1 MTPRRPEPSGSD
13 RRNLLP
19 RAVNKFGSGFP
30 NPLAFPG
37 AGRRRDVGLSIAAR
51 DRRAEAGRT
60 AELLLQG
67 GLRDDEVH
75 AAADGDTVLDLA
87 TRGAM
92 REFLGRQRR
101 RWHGFADEAH
111 ALKAR
116 LGRDYA
122 AFCGDHGITQAIQVV
137 IRAPVS
143 VILLADLRAT
153 HRRDS
158 DSLSE
163 KLRYGR
169 RRIAPSLACDLISAE
184 VLSVARHGADVDLHF
199 HLAVR
204 GNRADCERMR
214 AYFQRTGW
222 AWWDSLT
229 GGSQETERYPGALVQ
244 YESKSLAE
252 TIRQA
257 NANGAAFSPENL
269 AELLRQTRR
278 VAMTRATGAFRKW
291 KGQLAQDGLMVVEGE
306 DGRIAIRE
314 RPRISAVARLRE
326 RLFTT
331 TGASLLRLTIY
342 DFGDGMMRPAIR
354 VRGREGITFAE
365 IAETYEIADAVT
377 AARRALLSLGKTANP
392 ESFQAADNEG
402 GDRWP
407 PWKPSVGDDE
417 PDRHMD
423 IPG

>member
-1 MTPRRPEPSGSD
+1 VTPRRPEPSGSV
-13 RRNLLP
+13 RRNNLP
-19 RAVNKFGSGFP
+19 SSVNKFGSGFP
-30 NPLAFPG
+30 DPLAFPG
-37 AGRRRDVGLSIAAR
+37 AGRRRDLALSIASR
-51 DRRAEAGRT
+51 DRRSEAGVT

-67 GLRDDEVH
+67 GLPDDEVY
-75 AAADGDTVLDLA
+75 AAADGDTILDLA
-87 TRGAM
+87 THGAM
-92 REFLGRQRR
+92 RDFLGRQRR

-116 LGRDYA
+116 WGRDYA
-122 AFCGDHGITQAIQVV
+122 AFCGDHGITHAIQVV

-143 VILLADLRAT
+143 VVPLVDLRMT

-169 RRIAPSLACDLISAE
+169 RHIAPSLACDLISAE
-184 VLSVARHGADVDLHF
+184 VLSVARHGADIDLHF

-229 GGSQETERYPGALVQ
+229 GGSHESERFPGALVQ

-278 VAMTRATGAFRKW
+278 LAMTRATGSFRKW
-291 KGQLAQDGLMVVEGE
+291 KGQLAQDGLVVVEGD
-306 DGRIAIRE
+306 DGRVAIQE
-314 RPRISAVARLRE
+314 RPRISIVARLRE

-354 VRGREGITFAE
+354 VRGREDITFTE
-365 IAETYEIADAVT
+365 IAETYEIADAVA
-377 AARRALLSLGKTANP
+377 AARRTLLSLGKTAIP
-392 ESFQAADNEG
+392 ESFQATGNA
-402 GDRWP
+402 GDTQWP
-407 PWKPSVGDDE
+407 PWKASVGDD
-417 PDRHMD
+417 DRNRH
-423 IPG
+423 IATPW

>member
-1 MTPRRPEPSGSD
+1 M
-13 RRNLLP
+13 
-19 RAVNKFGSGFP
+19 
-30 NPLAFPG
+30 
-37 AGRRRDVGLSIAAR
+37 
-51 DRRAEAGRT
+51 
-60 AELLLQG
+60 
-67 GLRDDEVH
+67 
-75 AAADGDTVLDLA
+75 LDLA

-92 REFLGRQRR
+92 RDFLGRQRR

-116 LGRDYA
+116 WGRDYT
-122 AFCGDHGITQAIQVV
+122 AFCGDQGTTQALQVV

-143 VILLADLRAT
+143 VIPLADLRAT
-153 HRRDS
+153 HSRDS
-158 DSLSE
+158 DSLGE

-169 RRIAPSLACDLISAE
+169 RSIAPSLACDLISAE
-184 VLSVARHGADVDLHF
+184 VLSIARHGADVDLHF

-229 GGSQETERYPGALVQ
+229 GGSKETERFPGALAQ
-244 YESKSLAE
+244 YQSKSLAD
-252 TIRQA
+252 TIRRA
-257 NANGAAFSPENL
+257 NATGSAFSPENL

-278 VAMTRATGAFRKW
+278 VAMTRSIGAFRKW
-291 KGQLAQDGLMVVEGE
+291 KGQLAQDGLVVVEGE

-331 TGASLLRLTIY
+331 TGASLLRLTIH

-354 VRGREGITFAE
+354 VRGREDITFAE
-365 IAETYEIADAVT
+365 IAATYEIGDAVT
-377 AARRALLSLGKTANP
+377 AARRALFYLGNTAIPDSSPMAQPNGEDPRPLWPGPLPTGSP
-392 ESFQAADNEG
+392 ESRVEAL
-402 GDRWP
+402 R
-407 PWKPSVGDDE
+407 
-417 PDRHMD
+417 
-423 IPG
+423 